1 MGRSESGAGIVLHM
15 APFTCARVTAIALEE
30 AGLTF
35 DTRPVRFVRGE
46 HKSPEYRRLNPL
58 GKVPALAIDGVVLTE
73 TVAILT
79 YLNDRF
85 PEAHLLPEAL
95 GLSDRARHLADL
107 CFCSA
112 TLHPIVT
119 RIRLP
124 AFVAGVE
131 NALIVKQAAERSMD
145 EYFQVVEDRLAAGSW
160 WYGTQWSAMDGYLYW
175 VFWRV
180 EGAGYDVTRFPRL
193 LAHARAMETRPAVQR
208 ALAREDAM
216 QAALEAEG
224 SAFTPARIG

>member
-1 MGRSESGAGIVLHM
+1 MDRSETSADIVLYM

-30 AGLTF
+30 AGQSF
-35 DTRPVRFVRGE
+35 ETRPVRFMRGE

-79 YLNDRF
+79 YLKERF
-85 PEAHLLPEAL
+85 PEAHLLPEAT
-95 GLSDRARHLADL
+95 SAADRAVQLADL
-107 CFCSA
+107 CFCSS

-124 AFVAGVE
+124 AFFAGTV
-131 NALIVKQAAERSMD
+131 NAVTVKHAAERSMD
-145 EYFQVVEDRLAAGSW
+145 EYFQVVEDRLATGPW
-160 WYGTQWSAMDGYLYW
+160 WYDAQWSVMDSYLYW

-180 EGAGYDVTRFPRL
+180 EGAGYDVTRFPRF
-193 LAHARAMETRPAVQR
+193 LAHARAMERRPAVQR
-208 ALAREDAM
+208 ALAREDAV
-216 QAALEAEG
+216 QASLEAEG
-224 SAFTPARIG
+224 NAFVPARIG

>member
-1 MGRSESGAGIVLHM
+1 MDRSESGAGIVLHM

-30 AGLTF
+30 AGQSF

-46 HKSPEYRRLNPL
+46 HKSSEYRRLNPL
-58 GKVPALAIDGVVLTE
+58 GKVPTLAIDGVILTE

-79 YLNDRF
+79 YLDERF
-85 PEAHLLPEAL
+85 HDAHLLPEATCAA
-95 GLSDRARHLADL
+95 DRAMQLADL
-107 CFCSA
+107 CFCSS

-124 AFVAGVE
+124 AFFAGTE
-131 NALIVKQAAERSMD
+131 NALTVKQSAERSMD
-145 EYFQVVEDRLAAGSW
+145 EYFQVVEDRLAVGPW
-160 WYGTQWSAMDGYLYW
+160 WYDAQWSVMDGYLYW

-180 EGAGYDVTRFPRL
+180 EGAGYDVTRFPRF
-193 LAHARAMETRPAVQR
+193 LAHARAMEGRPAVQR
-208 ALAREDAM
+208 ALAREDAV

-224 SAFTPARIG
+224 SAFVPTSID

>member
-1 MGRSESGAGIVLHM
+1 MDRSEGGADIVLHM

-30 AGLTF
+30 AGQAF
-35 DTRPVRFVRGE
+35 ETRPVRFVRGE
-46 HKSPEYRRLNPL
+46 HKSPEYRRINPL

-79 YLNDRF
+79 YLNERF
-85 PEAHLLPEAL
+85 PEARLLPEAPCAA
-95 GLSDRARHLADL
+95 DRAMQLADL
-107 CFCSA
+107 CFCSS

-124 AFVAGVE
+124 GFFAGNE
-131 NALIVKQAAERSMD
+131 NALAVKQSAERSMD
-145 EYFQVVEDRLAAGSW
+145 EYFAVVEDRLARGPW
-160 WYGTQWSAMDGYLYW
+160 WYEGQWSVMDGYLYW

-180 EGAGYDVTRFPRL
+180 EGAGYNVMRFPRF
-193 LAHARAMETRPAVQR
+193 LAHARAMERRPGTQR
-208 ALAREDAM
+208 ALAREDAV

-224 SAFTPARIG
+224 SAFTPPTVR